1 MEKLLTPE
9 EISRILNVRLSTIY
23 KWTHMGTIPYIKMGK
38 FIRFKEEDIKEWVG
52 KKEVKNKHTHVSNL

>member
-23 KWTHMGTIPYIKMGK
+23 KWTHMGTIPYIKVGK
-38 FIRFKEEDIKEWVG
+38 FIRFKEKDIKEALG
-52 KKEVKNKHTHVSNL
+52 LE